1 MNDRLTSH
9 LLVITRWCRYCNR
22 VFTPQSHNQKY
33 CSYTC
38 RWNAKIEK
46 SELQTPITADVEHQI
61 KQLVAKFGE
70 KKVREVLDSLIK
82 GME

>member
-1 MNDRLTSH
+1 
-9 LLVITRWCRYCNR
+9 

-38 RWNAKIEK
+38 RWNTKIEK
-46 SELQTPITADVEHQI
+46 SELQTRITADVEHQI

-70 KKVREVLDSLIK
+70 KKVREVLDPPIN

>member
-1 MNDRLTSH
+1 
-9 LLVITRWCRYCNR
+9 

-38 RWNAKIEK
+38 RRNAKIEK

-70 KKVREVLDSLIK
+70 KKVREVLDPLIN